1 MENVEI
7 ERKFLV
13 VDYRIIDDTSSS
25 MGESLG
31 TPIVQGYLDGS
42 TSDRSVR
49 VRVTADQAT
58 LTLKGPREGAIRIEY
73 ETGLPLEFGLQ
84 LLDFCGP
91 RVVAKTRYP
100 VVEDGRL
107 WVIDVFQDQNEGL
120 IIAEIEFD
128 SPSEVLEKIPSWC
141 GVEVTD
147 DSRYYNE
154 ALADRPYSSW

>member
-84 LLDFCGP
+84 LLDF
-91 RVVAKTRYP
+91 VVREWWRRLDTRWSKT
-100 VVEDGRL
+100 G
-107 WVIDVFQDQNEGL
+107 
-120 IIAEIEFD
+120 D
-128 SPSEVLEKIPSWC
+128 SGSS
-141 GVEVTD
+141 TY
-147 DSRYYNE
+147 SRIRTK
-154 ALADRPYSSW
+154 A